1 MQPLRI
7 IDTPGFGDIRGQE
20 YDEIKVHDIINLLK
34 NSDIEYLNAICLM
47 FKANQNRVT
56 VRFNMIINQIFSLFG
71 EDIKNNI
78 IILFSF
84 ADDFNNILALNILKD
99 KNCIFCS
106 LFGDDKFH
114 YFTFNNF
121 AYFSNNK
128 NEIKYIYN
136 ANTKNFSNF
145 FEYISLLKIFL

>member
-1 MQPLRI
+1 
-7 IDTPGFGDIRGQE
+7 
-20 YDEIKVHDIINLLK
+20 
-34 NSDIEYLNAICLM
+34 
-47 FKANQNRVT
+47 
-56 VRFNMIINQIFSLFG
+56 MIINQIFSLFG

-84 ADDFNNILALNILKD
+84 ADDFNNILALNFLKD
-99 KNCIFCS
+99 KNGIFYN
-106 LFGDDKFH
+106 LIGNDKFN

-121 AYFSNNK
+121 AFFSNNK